1 MRDLKDWRKP
11 LKIFNI
17 ILSSSILLTTTLIG
31 SEDFLS
37 QTKKDSINYS
47 YEKAMEDSSKLKEDW
62 INPITYKY
70 IYNDGE
76 VYTTKRSAIT
86 VSQPIFKSGGI
97 YSAIKYA
104 NSYEKYSNT
113 DIDTQKKELIKQ
125 VISLLYQIKQINI
138 SIAKQKLLVKNAKID
153 VQRKKEQVL
162 NGITDSSFLDN
173 AIIEANTRENTLV
186 DLEYQKIE
194 LVNTLATVSDKKYE
208 ELELPIFSMID
219 NDKFVENNIYIKKAS
234 QDIDTSYWV
243 KNMVISSY
251 LPTVNFTADYTK
263 YHDIDNNPA
272 LSEEGTKN
280 VGFNITIPLDVRVSY
295 DIQSNKIAYLQ
306 KKLALED
313 KKKEEISLY
322 KNSIAKIES
331 LEKKIDIASNDVELY
346 DSLLTQLQEQLSVG
360 MSTPSDVQTMENSKK
375 IKALDV
381 KSLNIDIQIEL
392 LDIYSRIES

>member
-37 QTKKDSINYS
+37 QTKKDSIKYS
-47 YEKAMEDSSKLKEDW
+47 YEKAMEDSNKLKEDW

-86 VSQPIFKSGGI
+86 VSQPIFRSGGI

-125 VISLLYQIKQINI
+125 VISLLYQIKQIGI

-194 LVNTLATVSDKKYE
+194 LVNTLATVSDKRYE

-263 YHDIDNNPA
+263 YNDIDNNPA

-322 KNSIAKIES
+322 KNSIAKIVS
-331 LEKKIDIASNDVELY
+331 LEKKINIASNDVELY

>member
-1 MRDLKDWRKP
+1 MKDLSDWRRQ
-11 LKIFNI
+11 LKIFSTV
-17 ILSSSILLTTTLIG
+17 LSSAILFSTTLIG
-31 SEDFLS
+31 NEDFLS
-37 QTKKDSINYS
+37 QTKKDTINYS
-47 YEKAMEDSSKLKEDW
+47 YEKAIEDSSKLKEDW

-70 IYNDGE
+70 IYNNGE
-76 VYTTKRSAIT
+76 DYDTKRSTISVT
-86 VSQPIFKSGGI
+86 QPIFKSGGI

-113 DIDTQKKELIKQ
+113 NIDTQKKELIKQ
-125 VISLLYQIKQINI
+125 VISLLYQIKQVDI
-138 SIAKQKLLVKNAKID
+138 SINKQKLLIKNAKID

-186 DLEYQKIE
+186 DLEYQKVE
-194 LVNTLATVSDKKYE
+194 LVNTLSTISDKKYE
-208 ELELPIFSMID
+208 ELELPIFTIID
-219 NDKFVENNIYIKKAS
+219 NDKFIENNVYIKKAS
-234 QDIDTSYWV
+234 EDIDTSYWM

-263 YHDIDNNPA
+263 YHDIDNNPT
-272 LSEEGTKN
+272 LSENGTKN

-306 KKLALED
+306 KKLAFED

-322 KNSIAKIES
+322 KNSIAKIKS
-331 LEKKIDIASNDVELY
+331 IEKKIDIAKNDVKLY

-360 MSTPSDVQTMENSKK
+360 MSTPSDVETMENSKK

-381 KSLNIDIQIEL
+381 KSLNIDIQIKL

>member
-1 MRDLKDWRKP
+1 MKL
-11 LKIFNI
+11 FNI
-17 ILSSSILLTTTLIG
+17 FISSSILFSTTILG
-31 SEDFLS
+31 NEEFLS
-37 QTKKDSINYS
+37 QIKQDTLNYS
-47 YEKAMEDSSKLKEDW
+47 YEKAMEDSSKLKQDW

-70 IYNDGE
+70 IYNDNE
-76 VYTTKRSAIT
+76 TYRTKKSFIS

-125 VISLLYQIKQINI
+125 VIALLYQIKQINI
-138 SIAKQKLLVKNAKID
+138 SITKQQLLIKNAKID

-194 LVNTLATVSDKKYE
+194 LINTLATVSDKKYE
-208 ELELPIFSMID
+208 ELEIPIFTMID
-219 NDKFVENNIYIKKAS
+219 DDKFIENNIYIKKAYN
-234 QDIDTSYWV
+234 DVDTSYWM

-263 YHDIDNNPA
+263 YHDIDNNPG
-272 LSEEGTKN
+272 ENKN
-280 VGFNITIPLDVRVSY
+280 IGFNITIPLDIRVSY

-322 KNSIAKIES
+322 KNSMAKIKS
-331 LEKKIDIASNDVELY
+331 LKKKINIASNDVELY

-381 KSLNIDIQIEL
+381 KSLNIDIQMKL
-392 LDIYSRIES
+392 LDIYSRIQS